1 MNKITGK
8 FSGKRI
14 PDLIFFIPLFILCL
28 YLSYDINFLN
38 RIGGLPE
45 IRSDKAQYYVY
56 LPATFIYGW
65 DVSKFPPDI
74 EHKCSG
80 FDLDKKHNKVVI
92 KMTCGVAILWTPFF
106 LATHF
111 IAVHWNLQPDGFS
124 DFYERMTV
132 IPGVFYLI
140 LGLFFLSKF
149 LRFYFSRKISY
160 ITVLLI
166 FAGTNLYFYGID
178 DGLMSHVNSFFLFSL
193 FLFLLKKFIERKEKS
208 YGLFL
213 GLSIVLSLAILIR
226 PTNILLFTWMIF
238 LDIRS
243 WKEIGNRLILFL
255 KPWYIFIFILTAFLV
270 FLPQF
275 LYWKYLSGHFV
286 WYSYL
291 GESFSNWNHPQLI
304 RVWFSTLNGFFLY
317 TPLALFFIA
326 GIIFMIMKKVPNGI
340 FIGLSFLITSYVF
353 ASWYCWF
360 FGGSFG
366 YRPLVEYYA
375 LFSLPFAYFIGM
387 LWRMRNL
394 YFQSILVVLISC
406 SVYYNLR
413 MTYHTQWNTSSVWA
427 WDDYLLYLDYAGMYE
442 YPKHSYTYIQDF
454 ENYGIP
460 EFHPIQNCVHSP
472 VWAGYVDKSTEFNRM
487 FSLRI
492 IEILGKPLKRV
503 NASIWINPGKK
514 LKTGTLF
521 VCKIED
527 TQHKLNYYRDI
538 KVDDF
543 LKGQDKWSRISATF
557 EISEW
562 VDQTNTITFL
572 IWNLAQTDTT
582 YIDDLKLRF
591 E

>member
-1 MNKITGK
+1 M
-8 FSGKRI
+8 S
-14 PDLIFFIPLFILCL
+14 DLVFFIPLFAICL

-45 IRSDKAQYYVY
+45 IRSDKAHYYAY
-56 LPATFIYGW
+56 LPAAFIYNW
-65 DVSKFPPDI
+65 DASKFPPGIDQ
-74 EHKCSG
+74 KCFG
-80 FDLDKKHNKVVI
+80 FVLDKKNNKVVI

-106 LATHF
+106 LVTHL

-132 IPGVFYLI
+132 IPGVFYLV

-149 LRFYFSRKISY
+149 LRYYFSRKISY

-166 FAGTNLYFYGID
+166 LAGTNLYFYGID

-193 FLFLLKKFIERKEKS
+193 FLFLLKKFLDGGKKS

-213 GLSIVLSLAILIR
+213 GLSIALSLVILIR

-238 LDIRS
+238 LDVRS
-243 WKEIGNRLILFL
+243 WKEIVNRLIRFL
-255 KPWYIFIFILTAFLV
+255 NPWYFLIFLVTAFIV

-275 LYWKYLSGHFV
+275 FYWKYISGHFV
-286 WYSYL
+286 WYSYP

-317 TPLALFFIA
+317 TPLAFFFVA
-326 GIIFMIMKKVPNGI
+326 GIILMIAKKVLNGI
-340 FIGLSFLITSYVF
+340 FIGLSFLVVSYVF
-353 ASWYCWF
+353 ASWHCWF

-375 LFSLPFAYFIGM
+375 LFSLPLAYIIRR
-387 LWRMRNL
+387 LWKLKNL
-394 YFQSILVVLISC
+394 YFRSILVVLISC

-413 MTYHTQWNTSSVWA
+413 MTYHTRWNTSAVWA
-427 WDDYLLYLDYAGMYE
+427 WDDYFQYMESAGMYSW
-442 YPKHSYTYIQDF
+442 PRHSYTYIQDF

-460 EFHPIQNCVHSP
+460 GLTPVRTCAHSAD
-472 VWAGYVDKSTEFNRM
+472 WSGYVDKSVEFNHI
-487 FSLRI
+487 FSRRLDIILLRPVKQI
-492 IEILGKPLKRV
+492 
-503 NASIWINPGKK
+503 NAEVWINPGKK
-514 LKTGTLF
+514 LKTGTRF
-521 VCKIED
+521 VCRIVDSQNKI
-527 TQHKLNYYRDI
+527 YYDKNI

-543 LKGQDKWSRISATF
+543 LKGPDKWNRISTNF
-557 EISEW
+557 KIPEW

-572 IWNLAQTDTT
+572 IWNLAKTDTT

>member
-1 MNKITGK
+1 M
-8 FSGKRI
+8 
-14 PDLIFFIPLFILCL
+14 IFFIPLFLLCL

-38 RIGGLPE
+38 RIGGSPE
-45 IRSDKAQYYVY
+45 IRSDKAHYYVF

-65 DVSKFPPDI
+65 DARKFPHDI
-74 EHKCSG
+74 DYKCAG
-80 FDLDKKHNKVVI
+80 FVLDKKHNKVVI
-92 KMTCGVAILWTPFF
+92 KTTCGVAILWTPFF

-149 LRFYFSRKISY
+149 LRYYFSRKISY
-160 ITVLLI
+160 ITVLLVL
-166 FAGTNLYFYGID
+166 AGTNLYFYGID

-193 FLFLLKKFIERKEKS
+193 FLFLLKKFLDGEKKS

-213 GLSIVLSLAILIR
+213 GMSIVLSLAILIR
-226 PTNILLFTWMIF
+226 PTNIFLFTWMIF
-238 LDIRS
+238 LDVRS
-243 WKEIGNRLILFL
+243 WKGIINRLIVFL
-255 KPWYIFIFILTAFLV
+255 NPWYILIFLVTVFVV

-275 LYWKYLSGHFV
+275 LYWKYLSGQFL
-286 WYSYL
+286 WYTYP
-291 GESFSNWNHPQLI
+291 GESFSNWKHPLLI
-304 RVWFSTLNGFFLY
+304 RIWFSTLNGLFLY

-326 GIIFMIMKKVPNGI
+326 GIIIMIVKKVPNGI
-340 FIGLSFLITSYVF
+340 FIGMTFLIVSYVF
-353 ASWYCWF
+353 ASWWSWF

-366 YRPLVEYYA
+366 YRPMVEYYA

-413 MTYHTQWNTSSVWA
+413 MTYHAQWNTSSVWA
-427 WDDYLLYLDYAGMYE
+427 WDDYLRYLESAGIYSW
-442 YPKHSYTYIQDF
+442 PRHSYTYIQDF
-454 ENYGIP
+454 DNSGIP
-460 EFHPIQNCVHSP
+460 EVTPVRTCVHSP
-472 VWAGYVDKSTEFNRM
+472 NWAGYVAKSIEFNRM
-487 FSLRI
+487 FSRRLDA
-492 IEILGKPLKRV
+492 ILV
-503 NASIWINPGKK
+503 NPVKQINADVWINPGKK
-514 LKTGTLF
+514 LKTGARF
-521 VCKIED
+521 VCRIED
-527 TQHKLNYYRDI
+527 SRNKIYYHKDI

-543 LKGQDKWSRISATF
+543 LKAPDKWSRISATF
-557 EISEW
+557 EIPEW

-572 IWNLAQTDTT
+572 IWNPAKTDTT

>member
-1 MNKITGK
+1 MNKIADK
-8 FSGKRI
+8 ISGKGI
-14 PDLIFFIPLFILCL
+14 ADLIFFISLFLLCL

-45 IRSDKAQYYVY
+45 IRADKAHYYVY
-56 LPATFIYGW
+56 LPATFIYNW
-65 DVSKFPPDI
+65 DASKFPPDI
-74 EHKCSG
+74 EAKCWG
-80 FDLDKKHNKVVI
+80 FTMDKKNNKVVI
-92 KMTCGVAILWTPFF
+92 KTTCGVAILWTPFF

-193 FLFLLKKFIERKEKS
+193 FLFLLKKFLDGEKRS
-208 YGLFL
+208 YGSFL
-213 GLSIVLSLAILIR
+213 GLSIVLSLAILVR
-226 PTNILLFTWMIF
+226 PTNILLISWIIF
-238 LDIRS
+238 LDVRS
-243 WKEIGNRLILFL
+243 WKEIIPRIRLFL
-255 KPWYIFIFILTAFLV
+255 KPWYILIFLITLFIV

-286 WYSYL
+286 WFSYP

-304 RVWFSTLNGFFLY
+304 RVWFSTLNGLFLY

-326 GIIFMIMKKVPNGI
+326 GIIIMIVKKVPNGI
-340 FIGLSFLITSYVF
+340 FIGLSFLIVSYVF

-366 YRPLVEYYA
+366 YRPVVEYYA
-375 LFSLPFAYFIGM
+375 LFSLPFAYIISR
-387 LWRMRNL
+387 LWRLRNL
-394 YFQSILVVLISC
+394 YLQTSLVVLILF
-406 SVYYNLR
+406 SVNYNLR

-427 WDDYLLYLDYAGMYE
+427 WDDYLRYLDYAGMYE
-442 YPKHSYTYIQDF
+442 YPRHSYTYIQDF
-454 ENYGIP
+454 ENFGIP
-460 EFHPIQNCVHSP
+460 EVFPVRTCVHSP
-472 VWAGYVDKSTEFNRM
+472 IWAGYVSKSIEFNTL
-487 FSLRI
+487 FSGRLDNILR
-492 IEILGKPLKRV
+492 KPVKKV
-503 NASIWINPGKK
+503 SADVWINPGKK
-514 LKTGTLF
+514 LKTGARF
-521 VCKIED
+521 VCRVED
-527 TQHKLNYYRDI
+527 THHKFYFLRDVNI
-538 KVDDF
+538 DDY
-543 LKGQDKWSRISATF
+543 LKEPEKWCRISTNF
-557 EISEW
+557 EIPEW
-562 VDQTNTITFL
+562 VDQANTISFL
-572 IWNLAQTDTT
+572 IWNLAKTDTT

>member
-1 MNKITGK
+1 M
-8 FSGKRI
+8 S
-14 PDLIFFIPLFILCL
+14 DLVFFIPFFAICL
-28 YLSYDINFLN
+28 YLSYDINVLN
-38 RIGGLPE
+38 HIGGLPE
-45 IRSDKAQYYVY
+45 IRSDKAHYYVY

-65 DVSKFPPDI
+65 DVKKFPPDI
-74 EHKCSG
+74 EQKCQG
-80 FDLDKKHNKVVI
+80 FLLDKKNNKVII
-92 KMTCGVAILWTPFF
+92 KTTCGVAILWAPFF

-111 IAVHWNLQPDGFS
+111 IAVQWNLQPDGFS

-132 IPGVFYLI
+132 IPGVFYLV
-140 LGLFFLSKF
+140 LGLFFLCKF
-149 LRFYFSRKISY
+149 LRYYFSRKISY
-160 ITVLLI
+160 ITVLLVL
-166 FAGTNLYFYGID
+166 AGTNLYFYGID

-193 FLFLLKKFIERKEKS
+193 FLFLLKKFLDGEKKS
-208 YGLFL
+208 YRLFL

-286 WYSYL
+286 WNSYP
-291 GESFSNWNHPQLI
+291 GESFSNWSNPQLI

-317 TPLALFFIA
+317 TPLVLFFIA
-326 GIIFMIMKKVPNGI
+326 GIILMIVKKVPNGI

-353 ASWYCWF
+353 ASWWSWF

-375 LFSLPFAYFIGM
+375 LFSFPFAYFIGM
-387 LWRMRNL
+387 LLRMRNL

-413 MTYHTQWNTSSVWA
+413 MTYHTRWNTSSVWA

-442 YPKHSYTYIQDF
+442 YPRHSYTYIQDF
-454 ENYGIP
+454 ENFVFSDVIP
-460 EFHPIQNCVHSP
+460 IYNCVHSP
-472 VWAGYVDKSTEFNRM
+472 TWAGYVDKSIEFYGL
-487 FSLRI
+487 FSQRLDN
-492 IEILGKPLKRV
+492 ILGKHIKQV
-503 NASIWINPGKK
+503 NAEVWINPGKK
-514 LKTGTLF
+514 LKTGARF
-521 VCKIED
+521 VCRIVGSQNKIYY
-527 TQHKLNYYRDI
+527 HKDI

-543 LKGQDKWSRISATF
+543 LKGPDKWSRISTNF
-557 EISEW
+557 KIPEW

-572 IWNLAQTDTT
+572 IWNLAKTDTT